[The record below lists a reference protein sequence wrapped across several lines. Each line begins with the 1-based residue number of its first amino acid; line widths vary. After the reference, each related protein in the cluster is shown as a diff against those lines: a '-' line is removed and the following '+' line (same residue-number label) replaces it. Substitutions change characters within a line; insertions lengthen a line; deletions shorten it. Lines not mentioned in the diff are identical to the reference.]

1 MFVALSSAMSR
12 RLTNDFIE
20 LEPNTTRNSLP
31 EVVPSVIQQNN
42 PSINVLLTPNDL
54 FDLTQ
59 FGINKVLNK
68 ELPVVLQVI
77 DIMDEPP
84 PAREKLTLFEP
95 DGSTTF
101 FFAENQNAT
110 VSNATRSKIVL
121 PDGKVYVEEEEHM
134 NTRPVFP
141 LLHISDGVHFV
152 QAIIR
157 KHPLAKKCFTAGL
170 KCGSIITV
178 TKAKTSFF
186 RGSIGLLEIYD
197 FNVTQLNFEVVGNPV
212 PFPDTTIDFFKECST
227 KLSWTTYPMTYSG
240 LPGFRLVSGKWILE
254 EDDNCSDDI
263 TTLMMM
269 RSQFINSWTS
279 RASNPAYIAK
289 KQKTNN

>member
-31 EVVPSVIQQNN
+31 EVVPSVIQRNN

-101 FFAENQNAT
+101 FF
-110 VSNATRSKIVL
+110 VL
-121 PDGKVYVEEEEHM
+121 TP
-134 NTRPVFP
+134 
-141 LLHISDGVHFV
+141 
-152 QAIIR
+152 
-157 KHPLAKKCFTAGL
+157 
-170 KCGSIITV
+170 
-178 TKAKTSFF
+178 
-186 RGSIGLLEIYD
+186 
-197 FNVTQLNFEVVGNPV
+197 
-212 PFPDTTIDFFKECST
+212 
-227 KLSWTTYPMTYSG
+227 
-240 LPGFRLVSGKWILE
+240 
-254 EDDNCSDDI
+254 
-263 TTLMMM
+263 
-269 RSQFINSWTS
+269 
-279 RASNPAYIAK
+279 
-289 KQKTNN
+289 QKTYA